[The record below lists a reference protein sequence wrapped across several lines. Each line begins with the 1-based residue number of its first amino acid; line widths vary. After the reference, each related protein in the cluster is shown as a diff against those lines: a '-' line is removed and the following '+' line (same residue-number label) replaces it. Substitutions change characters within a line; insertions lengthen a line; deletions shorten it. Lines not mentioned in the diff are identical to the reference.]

1 MTTRRSEISD
11 LRNLG
16 GKSEEWLNAIGV
28 FTRQDLEGLGS
39 VEIYRS
45 LKEAG
50 FPVSLNLVWGIEG
63 ALADLDWR
71 ELPADLKAELRAE
84 IRKL

>member
-28 FTRQDLEGLGS
+28 FTRQDLERLGS

-71 ELPADLKAELRAE
+71 DLPADLKAELRAG

>member
-28 FTRQDLEGLGS
+28 FTRQDLERLGS

>member
-28 FTRQDLEGLGS
+28 FTRQDLERLGS

-50 FPVSLNLVWGIEG
+50 FPVSLNLVWGIE
-63 ALADLDWR
+63 
-71 ELPADLKAELRAE
+71 
-84 IRKL
+84 

>member
-28 FTRQDLEGLGS
+28 FTRQDLERLGS

-71 ELPADLKAELRAE
+71 ELPTGLKAELRAE